1 MMTEMFEWEHSLCF
15 TTYGIIP
22 QTYSAYLKSE
32 SVLWCA
38 LSLFAMEKT
47 KGKQPTCFNA

>member
-1 MMTEMFEWEHSLCF
+1 MSELERSLCF

-22 QTYSAYLKSE
+22 QTYSAYLQSE
-32 SVLWCA
+32 SVLCYI

-47 KGKQPTCFNA
+47 KGKQPTCFDA